1 MTLTKQRF
9 RKFDAIQ
16 NTSEKQELS
25 FFDIH
30 KQIHIDTRIPGIPF
44 KIEKG
49 ICVVNHTI
57 FLSNDILI
65 FDVEILFRHKRA
77 NFISLKAIAYNAN
90 SLAFS
95 FFKSLVLIARVLM
108 IHASCPHFH
117 PFSKPIQNFIKMLQH
132 RHRRFAAVT
141 ALPHPSTQLFRFTII
156 LVFLGRLNGDSV
168 CRPFRPSSFWH
179 FSWVRSYS

>member
-1 MTLTKQRF
+1 MIGLPSVRWLPLFTGLIATIYLRV
-9 RKFDAIQ
+9 
-16 NTSEKQELS
+16 
-25 FFDIH
+25 
-30 KQIHIDTRIPGIPF
+30 RIPAPGSWVSPHSSEQLESATQSLAFLMHFVFNHHFLPIP
-44 KIEKG
+44 
-49 ICVVNHTI
+49 
-57 FLSNDILI
+57 
-65 FDVEILFRHKRA
+65 
-77 NFISLKAIAYNAN
+77 N

-95 FFKSLVLIARVLM
+95 LFMSLVLIARVLM

-117 PFSKPIQNFIKMLQH
+117 PFSKPIQNSKKMLQY
-132 RHRRFAAVT
+132 RRSAAVT